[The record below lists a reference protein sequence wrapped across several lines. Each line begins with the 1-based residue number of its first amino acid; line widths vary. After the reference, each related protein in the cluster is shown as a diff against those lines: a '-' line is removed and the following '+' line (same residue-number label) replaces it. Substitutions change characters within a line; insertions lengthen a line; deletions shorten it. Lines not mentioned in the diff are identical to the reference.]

1 MSRNANGDGSLRK
14 KREGLWEYRVMVG
27 YDEDQHAIR
36 KSFYGKTKTEAKNK
50 YKEWLKQ
57 SEPLK
62 LKKQK
67 PLGNG
72 PFNGLKSIKRGKW
85 RTAHTVIMSSTLKTI
100 SSPA

>member
-27 YDEDQHAIR
+27 YDEDQHAIPQVLLR
-36 KSFYGKTKTEAKNK
+36 QNQNRSKKNK

-62 LKKQK
+62 LKNKNHW
-67 PLGNG
+67 GMG
-72 PFNGLKSIKRGKW
+72 HSM
-85 RTAHTVIMSSTLKTI
+85 A
-100 SSPA
+100 